1 MISRESV
8 WGLNKLWLQWWKWA
22 KDKHSNRAH
31 GAHSLPTLN
40 YRVISLVWEICLL
53 PIFVCCC
60 LGRDENTLFEIILW
74 RLRRYLFEKSSI
86 TPIYSSFLLCTCK
99 LPTPSKCKLL
109 LWVCSNLLLILL
121 CCVAKLAQNWFMKEN
136 TKQLALCF
144 CLRPDHSTLLQLFN
158 ALQFSRLSVVNMA
171 CLIHLFANFAPKT
184 VGGVAGVLFSAMMT
198 ISVAF

>member
-22 KDKHSNRAH
+22 KDKHSNGAH

-144 CLRPDHSTLLQLFN
+144 CLRPDHSTLL
-158 ALQFSRLSVVNMA
+158 
-171 CLIHLFANFAPKT
+171 
-184 VGGVAGVLFSAMMT
+184 
-198 ISVAF
+198 